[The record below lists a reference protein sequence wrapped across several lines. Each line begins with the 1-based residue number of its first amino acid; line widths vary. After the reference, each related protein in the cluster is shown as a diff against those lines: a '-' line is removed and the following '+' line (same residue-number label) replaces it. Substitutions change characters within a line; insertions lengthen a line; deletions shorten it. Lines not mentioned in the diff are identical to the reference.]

1 MGTDQRKGR
10 RRSYEHLTIS
20 LPAELVEEARGAMR
34 HRGLTSFSA
43 YAAETIREN
52 LRSRKFEDLLDAMFA
67 EQPITDDEKAWAE
80 RALYR

>member
-20 LPAELVEEARGAMR
+20 LPAELIEEARGAMR

-43 YAAETIREN
+43 YVAEVI
-52 LRSRKFEDLLDAMFA
+52 LRDLESRKFEELLDAMFA
-67 EQPITDDEKAWAE
+67 EQPMTDDERTWAE